1 MSERHI
7 SRRLSPADSTTV
19 PSDDSFTSGS
29 AYAVRLGPRSPVLA
43 SIVLTCPQPRTSG
56 YTATA

>member
-7 SRRLSPADSTTV
+7 SRRLSPADSTVV
-19 PSDDSFTSGS
+19 PSADSVTSGS
-29 AYAVRLGPRSPVLA
+29 AYAVRLGPRWPVLA